1 MYHGT
6 SLESAALIEQ
16 KGFKPS
22 TGGLLGPGVYVSR
35 NMQKAQQYR
44 GSGGVI
50 LEVLVRVGLVCDI
63 KPHTVP
69 VPVGEKWK
77 ALRES
82 NVNAV
87 QTMVLAKDLVAEGW
101 THESPWHDAGYDT
114 AWVPA
119 DCSPSV
125 FRGGAGW
132 SQGHKE
138 ETCVWDGSRI
148 SVQRRIVW
156 DTDRTD
162 VNEIEW
168 MWWEDSNRVAAHTHR
183 VGEWVPYSRQNSIMI
198 ESHYLARQT
207 RGGQN
212 EFVIRIEGGRKIF
225 HEHTGLQYE
234 INLTAM
240 TQKNVMTGY
249 ERRLQRR
256 SMAHER
262 GAAALTVQ
270 CSIRVL
276 LAKRLMTRR
285 RSERILQASV
295 KLQSVARGW
304 FANRVVKRKRKD
316 ESNRRTCA
324 VVVIQRAFRS
334 CPRNRIKPVVLID
347 DEQEIETGE

>member
-44 GSGGVI
+44 GRGGVI

-119 DCSPSV
+119 DCIPSV

-138 ETCVWDGSRI
+138 
-148 SVQRRIVW
+148 
-156 DTDRTD
+156 
-162 VNEIEW
+162 
-168 MWWEDSNRVAAHTHR
+168 
-183 VGEWVPYSRQNSIMI
+183 
-198 ESHYLARQT
+198 
-207 RGGQN
+207 
-212 EFVIRIEGGRKIF
+212 
-225 HEHTGLQYE
+225 
-234 INLTAM
+234 
-240 TQKNVMTGY
+240 
-249 ERRLQRR
+249 
-256 SMAHER
+256 
-262 GAAALTVQ
+262 
-270 CSIRVL
+270 
-276 LAKRLMTRR
+276 
-285 RSERILQASV
+285 
-295 KLQSVARGW
+295 
-304 FANRVVKRKRKD
+304 
-316 ESNRRTCA
+316 
-324 VVVIQRAFRS
+324 
-334 CPRNRIKPVVLID
+334 
-347 DEQEIETGE
+347 